1 MNEQNWRKYTLTN
14 KKKKFN
20 YVTKILSNII
30 WRNNLSSIA
39 KLAINGVNFS
49 VTNDISAES

>member
-39 KLAINGVNFS
+39 KLAIDGVNFS